1 MIYIAIVVQAEPE
14 AEPDAQFVPLVSF
27 YPFANSPMVY
37 SNYYPARYFPSVSG
51 SISPYFNGLVTRKLA
66 HPGTVQEDQPDTR
79 IDTYARCKNM
89 SRILLIFN

>member
-79 IDTYARCKNM
+79 IDTYARCKD
-89 SRILLIFN
+89 IF